1 MTDTPPPARPA
12 LLLVAMLIATT
23 SLSQFFRAS
32 TNVIAP
38 ELIRDLGLTPGML
51 GFANACFFIALLA
64 IQVPV
69 GILFDR
75 VGARIT
81 VALLAAIAVV
91 GCLMHLVVRDGQ
103 GLSFARLLL
112 GFGHG
117 GSFMATVFLI
127 SRWYPRARWSTA
139 LSWVFALSMLGIAA
153 AGTPLALAAERF
165 GWRTTFAGVGL
176 LQGLVGLFFYML
188 VRDDP
193 PGRMA
198 APRQPESLLAAAR
211 GFLTIIRLPGLARVL
226 TLQTVAYAVLATMMG
241 LWAGPY
247 LNDVHGFSVV
257 ERGNALILMAA
268 AQTCGVLVYGPL
280 DRRFNTRKWVAA
292 AGAALTVAVL
302 LALAASPQPPTTVA
316 IGLLALLAAVS
327 AYGVV
332 VVSHCRAFYPEALAG
347 RGATTANM
355 AQLLGCALMPI
366 GTGLLAGLWP
376 ETGRGYAPVAY
387 QWIFASIALSLAAG
401 LSIYLSAR
409 DKPPVEATV
418 EATKAAVRR

>member
-1 MTDTPPPARPA
+1 
-12 LLLVAMLIATT
+12 MLIATT

-51 GFANACFFIALLA
+51 GFANACFFLALLA

-75 VGARIT
+75 IGARIT
-81 VALLAAIAVV
+81 VALLAAVAVL
-91 GCLMHLVVRDGQ
+91 GCLMHLVVEDGV
-103 GLSFARLLL
+103 GLSVARLLL

-153 AGTPLALAAERF
+153 AGTPLALAADQF
-165 GWRTTFAGVGL
+165 GWRVTFAGMAL
-176 LQGLVGLFFYML
+176 LQGLVGLLFQLL

-193 PGRMA
+193 PGKPA
-198 APRQPESLLAAAR
+198 APRQPESLGAAAR
-211 GFLTIIRLPGLARVL
+211 GFITIMRLPGLARVL

-247 LNDVHGFSVV
+247 LNDVHGLSVI
-257 ERGNALILMAA
+257 ERGNALMLMAA
-268 AQTCGVLVYGPL
+268 AQTLGVLVYGPL

-292 AGAALTVAVL
+292 VGATLTIAVMF
-302 LALAASPQPPTTVA
+302 ALAASPQPPTPVA
-316 IGLLALLAAVS
+316 VALLTLLAAVS

-355 AQLLGCALMPI
+355 AQLLGCALLPI
-366 GTGLLAGLWP
+366 GTGQLAGLWP
-376 ETGRGYAPVAY
+376 VTGQGYAPEAY

-401 LSIYLSAR
+401 LSIYLFAR
-409 DKPPVEATV
+409 DKPPVETTADR
-418 EATKAAVRR
+418 ALLAKPPQRF